1 MKGLL
6 IDFQKLIV
14 YTKTG
19 NDDNRMAAVILFSY
33 FTGNA
38 FGFPMKQKHSVGMRR
53 NAYGKVKIQG

>member
-38 FGFPMKQKHSVGMRR
+38 FGFPMKIRVSKGH
-53 NAYGKVKIQG
+53 